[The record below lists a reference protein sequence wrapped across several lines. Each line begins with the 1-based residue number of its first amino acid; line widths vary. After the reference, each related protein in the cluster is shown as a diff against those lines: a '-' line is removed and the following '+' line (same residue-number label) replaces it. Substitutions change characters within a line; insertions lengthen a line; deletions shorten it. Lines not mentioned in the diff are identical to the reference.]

1 MVSAAR
7 AATKPLTRQPDPVQP
22 ERLPQP
28 GFPPF
33 ADDRQ
38 HGGGSRTWVIPRGM
52 IMHRP
57 NLNTGTD
64 AAIDA
69 AGFFP
74 LAGGPFAFDRL
85 DILQKS
91 AGGYTVATIAAAQLT
106 AQAAAGGSDA
116 EAQASL
122 IFDRLT
128 RPRADFAGIALDRP
142 VIMGII
148 NTTPDSFSDGGDH
161 ADAAVA
167 INAGQ
172 AMVAAG
178 ADILDV
184 GGESTRPGADP
195 VSREEECARILPAIT
210 SLAGT
215 GYCVSADTR
224 HTEVMDQAL
233 QAGAAMI
240 NDVGGLRDAGAAE
253 LIGRK
258 AVPGIIMHMQ
268 GEPGTMQK
276 DPRYDHAPSD
286 VYDWLDAQIDRA
298 EKAGVKRSHLA
309 VDPGFGFGKTPQHNM
324 EIMAHLALY
333 HGLGVPVVL
342 GVSRKSTIGH
352 FSKGE
357 PAKERMPGSLA
368 LAALGRQQG
377 VQIFRVHD
385 VAETAQAL
393 ALAETMLTSG

>member
-1 MVSAAR
+1 M
-7 AATKPLTRQPDPVQP
+7 
-22 ERLPQP
+22 
-28 GFPPF
+28 
-33 ADDRQ
+33 
-38 HGGGSRTWVIPRGM
+38 
-52 IMHRP
+52 
-57 NLNTGTD
+57 
-64 AAIDA
+64 DA

-85 DILQKS
+85 DVLQKG
-91 AGGYTVATIAAAQLT
+91 AGGYTVATIGAAQLT

-128 RPRADFAGIALDRP
+128 RPRSDFAGIALDQP
-142 VIMGII
+142 VLMGII

-161 ADAAVA
+161 ADAAIA
-167 INAGQ
+167 IDAGH

-178 ADILDV
+178 AHILDI
-184 GGESTRPGADP
+184 GGESTRPGAAP
-195 VSREEECARILPAIT
+195 VSREEECARILPAIA
-210 SLAGT
+210 SLASA

-224 HTEVMDQAL
+224 HTSVMDRAL
-233 QAGAAMI
+233 QAGAALI

-258 AVPGIIMHMQ
+258 AVPAIIMHML

-276 DPRYDHAPSD
+276 NPRYDHAPTD
-286 VYDWLDAQIDRA
+286 VYDWLDAQIDTA
-298 EKAGVKRSHLA
+298 EKAGVKRTHLA

-333 HGLGVPVVL
+333 HGLGVPIVL

>member
-1 MVSAAR
+1 MR
-7 AATKPLTRQPDPVQP
+7 RWTRQ
-22 ERLPQP
+22 
-28 GFPPF
+28 
-33 ADDRQ
+33 
-38 HGGGSRTWVIPRGM
+38 
-52 IMHRP
+52 
-57 NLNTGTD
+57 
-64 AAIDA
+64 
-69 AGFFP
+69 GFFP
-74 LAGGPFAFDRL
+74 LAGGPFTFDRL

-240 NDVGGLRDAGAAE
+240 NDVGGLRDAGAVE

-298 EKAGVKRSHLA
+298 EKAGVKRSHLG

-352 FSKGE
+352 FSKVSLPRKGC
-357 PAKERMPGSLA
+357 PARLLLPHWGASRGCRSFGCMMWLKLRRHLRLQKPC
-368 LAALGRQQG
+368 
-377 VQIFRVHD
+377 
-385 VAETAQAL
+385 
-393 ALAETMLTSG
+393 